1 MRIDGGCFCG
11 NITFTAEADPSN
23 VVVCHCTD
31 CQTLT
36 GSAYRLTIR
45 APAETV
51 RFSGEPKTFLKTAES
66 GRQRRHGFC
75 PECGTPLF
83 ATDPDRPVV
92 YGLRV
97 GTIKQ
102 RAQFHPLR
110 QLWAR
115 SKLPWLEQIE
125 KAEANETQ

>member
-1 MRIDGGCFCG
+1 MKIDGACFCG
-11 NITFTAEADPSN
+11 KVTFTAEADPGD

-31 CQTLT
+31 CQALT

-45 APAETV
+45 ASAESV
-51 RFSGEPKTFLKTAES
+51 RFSGEPKTFLKTADS

-75 PECGTPLF
+75 AECGTPLF
-83 ATDPDRPVV
+83 ATEPDQPTV

-102 RAQFHPLR
+102 RENFHPAR
-110 QLWAR
+110 QLWVR
-115 SKLPWLEQIE
+115 SKLPWLAQID
-125 KAEANETQ
+125 KAEAKERQ